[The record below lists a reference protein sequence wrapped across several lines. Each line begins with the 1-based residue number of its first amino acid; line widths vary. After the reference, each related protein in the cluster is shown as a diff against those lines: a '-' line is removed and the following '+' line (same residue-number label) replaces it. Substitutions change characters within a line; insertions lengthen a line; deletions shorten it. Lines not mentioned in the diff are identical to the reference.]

1 MYFIIKTDFIIHGS
15 LQVSD
20 ENVFSNDPPKLL
32 SYSSQKFIQMTG
44 VDSTGESGAL
54 ESGQFGLP
62 DESRSLSS
70 ESLRFALQNYKYS

>member
-1 MYFIIKTDFIIHGS
+1 
-15 LQVSD
+15 
-20 ENVFSNDPPKLL
+20 
-32 SYSSQKFIQMTG
+32 MTS

-54 ESGQFGLP
+54 ESGQFGLL